1 MMPEIKYSL
10 SRVWY
15 PLVMVSA
22 VVIHLALKAAGVPFA
37 LATYIPVLLAA
48 VTVTF
53 LEIYFPYRNN
63 WAPVRSDVLNDSAFM
78 VMVQVLLP
86 QMLGYLVAVLLI
98 EASDTDLSIWPSHLP
113 NIVQVILMIV
123 LADFLRYWLHRASH
137 NFMPL
142 WQLHAV
148 HHSPDKLY
156 WLNVGRFHPLEKT
169 IQFLF
174 DALPFILLGID
185 ESVLSLYFV
194 FYAVNGYFQH
204 SNIDL
209 KFGWLNYLVSS
220 AELHRWHHSD
230 EVAES
235 NRNYGNNIIVW
246 DILFGTY
253 YLPADQSVGVL
264 GLKNKQYPTSF
275 LSQMKTPFI
284 PRLDKRYLPMIS
296 YLDIFTNIL
305 LKLRLLGMYFGQ
317 WAFLMRAT
325 REPKSAQA
333 NVLKKILEKNK
344 GSGFGVEHN
353 FAGITD
359 PMEYRERCS
368 IQSYDSLKPYMDDS
382 GGHGLTNESPC
393 FYQVTSGTSGE
404 AKYLPMTAI
413 GLKNDKRLQN
423 MVALARYLDNPS
435 TYTGKMFAVV
445 SPAIEGYM
453 DSDVPFGSASGMTY
467 LNMPS
472 LARSKYVVPYPVF
485 TIGDY
490 EKKYLLIA
498 LFALAEP
505 KVSIAATANPST
517 LVRLLE
523 VINDNYDHLHRMLST
538 GLIDVSGLDATVAA
552 ELSAAL
558 KPNTERAEY
567 LKNRIG
573 RNGRLTYKEVWPNL
587 QQLVTWTGG
596 SCGIALSSLLN
607 DLPGGVDLVEMGYL
621 ASEVRGTLTIG
632 HNIGVPTLTNTF
644 YEFVERDEWEA
655 DVKNTVLLDQL
666 EKDKQYYVL
675 ITTVNGLYRYFMN
688 DIVQVTGFYNK
699 CPTLKFL
706 QKGKGATNI
715 TGEKLYESQVLD
727 AIQALE
733 KTAHIT
739 VRFQQWIADEIG
751 SCYRVFIESDD
762 SHLSKVDAYAAALE
776 KALSS
781 FNIEYKEKRA
791 SGRLKPLQVNLL
803 EKGTGEAL
811 KSFNVAKGQREGQY
825 KALSLTYSKD
835 CNFPFDDHLRKGAE

>member
-1 MMPEIKYSL
+1 
-10 SRVWY
+10 
-15 PLVMVSA
+15 MVSA
-22 VVIHLALKAAGVPFA
+22 IVMHIILQATGVSFV
-37 LATYIPVLLAA
+37 LATYLPVLLAA

-53 LEIYFPYRNN
+53 LEIYFPYRDS
-63 WAPVRSDVLNDSAFM
+63 WTPTSSDVLNDSAFM
-78 VMVQVLLP
+78 VIVQVLLP
-86 QMLGYLVAVLLI
+86 QMLGYLVALLLI
-98 EASDTDLSIWPSHLP
+98 EASDTGLSLWPSHLP

-137 NFMPL
+137 NCMPL

-148 HHSPDKLY
+148 HHSPDRLY

-174 DALPFILLGID
+174 DALPFILVGID

-235 NRNYGNNIIVW
+235 NSNYGNNIIVW

-275 LSQMKTPFI
+275 LNQMKTPFI
-284 PRLDKRYLPMIS
+284 PRLEKRYLPMIS

-305 LKLRLLGMYFGQ
+305 LKVRLLWMYVGH
-317 WAFLMRAT
+317 WSYLIRAT
-325 REPKSAQA
+325 HEPKSAQT
-333 NVLKKILEKNK
+333 NVLKKILEKNND
-344 GSGFGVEHN
+344 SRFGVEHN
-353 FAGITD
+353 FAGIKD
-359 PMEYRERCS
+359 SMGYRERCP

-382 GGHGLTNESPC
+382 DGHGLTNEGPC
-393 FYQVTSGTSGE
+393 FYQVTSGTSGA
-404 AKYLPMTAI
+404 AKYLPMTAL
-413 GLKNDKRLQN
+413 GLKNDKMLQK

-445 SPAIEGYM
+445 SPAVEGYM
-453 DSDVPFGSASGMTY
+453 DSGVPFGSASGMTY

-485 TIGDY
+485 AIDDY
-490 EKKYLLIA
+490 ETKYLLIA
-498 LFALAEP
+498 LFALAEL
-505 KVSIAATANPST
+505 KVSIVATANPST

-523 VINDNYDHLHRMLST
+523 VINDNYDHLYRMLST

-552 ELSAAL
+552 ELSATL
-558 KPNTERAEY
+558 QPNVERAEY
-567 LKNRIG
+567 LKNRVDC
-573 RNGRLTYKEVWPNL
+573 NGRLTYKEMWPNL

-607 DLPGGVDLVEMGYL
+607 DLPDGVDLVEMGYL
-621 ASEVRGTLTIG
+621 ASEVRGTLTID

-655 DVKNTVLLDQL
+655 DVKNTVLLNEL

-715 TGEKLYESQVLD
+715 TGEKLYESQVLE

-751 SCYRVFIESDD
+751 SCYQVFIESDD
-762 SHLSKVDAYAAALE
+762 SHLSKVGVYAVALE
-776 KALSS
+776 ETLSS
-781 FNIEYKEKRA
+781 LNIEYKEKRA

-803 EKGTGEAL
+803 DKGTGEAF
-811 KSFNVAKGQREGQY
+811 KSFNVANGQREGQY
-825 KALSLTYSKD
+825 KALSLMYSKD
-835 CNFPFDDHLRKGAE
+835 CNFPFDDHLQKEEMVK